1 MAGHPNLQLRG
12 PLPTKEADQARRA
25 EAERD
30 TSRPATHLRYLVD
43 GSWRGS
49 ARRPDAFDRGDLH
62 LLGETGCAEAAFR
75 STTRRMSGKHASWVV
90 HVEAPEGRPVEHVV
104 GYLARYVKRVAI
116 ADARILAITDAT
128 VTIATRQ
135 GPRVLHG
142 VEFVR
147 RFLNHVPPRSFRKV
161 RYYGLYAPGNAK
173 HRLEVARELLAQAE
187 ADGEPEQVHA
197 DEADLQPD
205 DQALDHS
212 AKASWRCP
220 ACSSHR
226 TYRVFF
232 MARGVARIARAPP

>member
-1 MAGHPNLQLRG
+1 M
-12 PLPTKEADQARRA
+12 
-25 EAERD
+25 
-30 TSRPATHLRYLVD
+30 
-43 GSWRGS
+43 
-49 ARRPDAFDRGDLH
+49 
-62 LLGETGCAEAAFR
+62 
-75 STTRRMSGKHASWVV
+75 
-90 HVEAPEGRPVEHVV
+90 
-104 GYLARYVKRVAI
+104 
-116 ADARILAITDAT
+116 
-128 VTIATRQ
+128 
-135 GPRVLHG
+135 
-142 VEFVR
+142 
-147 RFLNHVPPRSFRKV
+147 